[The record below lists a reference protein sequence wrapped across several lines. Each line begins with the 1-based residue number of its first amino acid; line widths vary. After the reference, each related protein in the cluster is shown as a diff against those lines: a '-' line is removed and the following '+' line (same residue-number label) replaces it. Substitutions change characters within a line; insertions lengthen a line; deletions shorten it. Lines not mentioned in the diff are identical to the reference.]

1 MGISVNDLPPW
12 AQAQIARKVLGENR
26 HRKDGESRG
35 ETLQEKAKLPA
46 AQGQAPLPL
55 RYVIRGEPRT
65 KKNHQEIAGSG
76 KRCPTCGKFERQW
89 VRQGRAHQAYRNLAL
104 PQLVPC
110 PRRPVDQPVHIK
122 CLFYM
127 ATRRRVDGLNLE
139 EAVDDLLVEAG
150 ILADDNSR
158 IVISH
163 DGSRVLYDK
172 DNPRTEITISTA
184 IE

>member
-12 AQAQIARKVLGENR
+12 AQAQIARKVLEEERRRKGKGKP
-26 HRKDGESRG
+26 HRKPQQEP
-35 ETLQEKAKLPA
+35 ETPPQDAISF
-46 AQGQAPLPL
+46 PL
-55 RYVIRGEPRT
+55 RYIIQGDPRT

-76 KRCPTCGKFERQW
+76 RRCPTCGKFERQW
-89 VRQGRAHQAYRNLAL
+89 VQQGEAHRDYKKLAL
-104 PQLVPC
+104 PQLLPK
-110 PRRPVDQPVHIK
+110 PRRPIEEPVHIQ

-127 ATRRRVDGLNLE
+127 ATLRLVDGLNLE